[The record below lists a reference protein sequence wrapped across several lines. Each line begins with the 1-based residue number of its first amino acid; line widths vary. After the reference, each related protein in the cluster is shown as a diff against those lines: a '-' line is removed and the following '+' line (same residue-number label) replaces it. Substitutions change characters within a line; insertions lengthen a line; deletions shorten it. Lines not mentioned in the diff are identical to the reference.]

1 MRRSERLPAKR
12 LPPFAVRLPLQPT
25 RSEEEEEAAAG
36 SATVAAFAKMSA
48 PSRKAESETGAA
60 DGE

>member
-12 LPPFAVRLPLQPT
+12 LPPFVARSPLQPT
-25 RSEEEEEAAAG
+25 RSVEAGAEG
-36 SATVAAFAKMSA
+36 SVTVALRAKTSA
-48 PSRKAESETGAA
+48 PSRKAVSGNGDA